1 MFVVV
6 KYNRGPA
13 RYSHC
18 LHKEVITFRS
28 LKAVELH
35 WLDVD
40 DQIGHFFCGKGFAA
54 CGALRVKKHQI
65 NIKKTKQKHPHQL
78 KNRNPI

>member
-6 KYNRGPA
+6 KYSRRPA

-35 WLDVD
+35 WLNVD
-40 DQIGHFFCGKGFAA
+40 DQIGHFLCGKGFAA
-54 CGALRVKKHQI
+54 CGALCVKTHKI
-65 NIKKTKQKHPHQL
+65 NILQKTT
-78 KNRNPI
+78 KNILIS